1 MPDKQAR
8 VLSMVLWQSYGALC
22 TSRLMRCTWS
32 RWRGPWQVSRQCSIL
47 EHSGL
52 MCIRPG
58 LEEDKYAFRQS
69 DVNLI
74 DLDANYNR
82 RRLTKTFG
90 GQDLC
95 VFLRE
100 WWSLCWVLWHLW
112 CSSESFRWAQLV
124 WFAQAVVTPSLIF
137 ISVILFVDIYHR
149 VVMFSWI
156 YHDVLLSSSSCISF
170 HILPYICISSS
181 VL

>member
-1 MPDKQAR
+1 
-8 VLSMVLWQSYGALC
+8 
-22 TSRLMRCTWS
+22 
-32 RWRGPWQVSRQCSIL
+32 
-47 EHSGL
+47 

-82 RRLTKTFG
+82 RGLTKTFG

-100 WWSLCWVLWHLW
+100 W
-112 CSSESFRWAQLV
+112 
-124 WFAQAVVTPSLIF
+124 
-137 ISVILFVDIYHR
+137 
-149 VVMFSWI
+149 
-156 YHDVLLSSSSCISF
+156 
-170 HILPYICISSS
+170 
-181 VL
+181 